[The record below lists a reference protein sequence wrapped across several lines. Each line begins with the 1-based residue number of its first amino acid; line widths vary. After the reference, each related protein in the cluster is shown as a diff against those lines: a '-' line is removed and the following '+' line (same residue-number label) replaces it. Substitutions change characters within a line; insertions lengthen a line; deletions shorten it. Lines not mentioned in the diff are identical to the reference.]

1 MINKLWRF
9 GDSWSTTDDKYDEIE
24 KNHSHYVS
32 EHFDLELNHHGRGGH
47 SNLHIFSDILRLTP
61 QFKEGDMVLIN
72 FACKSRIG
80 IINKSEVEKVKENF
94 PHVHHSKGV
103 FSSHHKIGELI
114 STADGGTFT
123 HTNKDLEN
131 ILVNDV
137 QHPISDILFYLIRIH
152 LHSLIS
158 QGIKVYH
165 FYNDNIDENP
175 NITNYI
181 SNELIFNSSKRNF
194 QSWIREQK
202 YEDLSPKGN
211 VHYLIGKQRDIANK
225 IIDLIESNDK

>member
-9 GDSWSTTDDKYDEIE
+9 GDSWSTTDEKYDEIE

-32 EHFDLELNHHGRGGH
+32 EHFVLELNHHGRGGH

-80 IINKSEVEKVKENF
+80 IINKSKV
-94 PHVHHSKGV
+94 G
-103 FSSHHKIGELI
+103 GLI

-137 QHPISDILFYLIRIH
+137 QHPISDILFYLIRTH

-165 FYNDNIDENP
+165 FYLFRF
-175 NITNYI
+175 
-181 SNELIFNSSKRNF
+181 S
-194 QSWIREQK
+194 
-202 YEDLSPKGN
+202 
-211 VHYLIGKQRDIANK
+211 VYLRTIKKMFR
-225 IIDLIESNDK
+225 LL

>member
-9 GDSWSTTDDKYDEIE
+9 GDSWSTTDEKYDEIE

-32 EHFDLELNHHGRGGH
+32 EHFGLELNHHGRGGH

-80 IINKSEVEKVKENF
+80 IINKSKV
-94 PHVHHSKGV
+94 G
-103 FSSHHKIGELI
+103 GLI

-137 QHPISDILFYLIRIH
+137 QHPISDILFYLIRTH

-194 QSWIREQK
+194 QNWIREQK
-202 YEDLSPKGN
+202 YEDLSSKGN

>member
-80 IINKSEVEKVKENF
+80 IINKSKV
-94 PHVHHSKGV
+94 G
-103 FSSHHKIGELI
+103 GLI

-137 QHPISDILFYLIRIH
+137 QHPISDILFYLIRTH

-194 QSWIREQK
+194 QNWIREQK

-225 IIDLIESNDK
+225 IINLIESNDK

>member
-9 GDSWSTTDDKYDEIE
+9 GDSWSTTDEKYDEIE

-32 EHFDLELNHHGRGGH
+32 EHFGLELNHHGRGGH

-80 IINKSEVEKVKENF
+80 IINKSKV
-94 PHVHHSKGV
+94 G
-103 FSSHHKIGELI
+103 GLI
-114 STADGGTFT
+114 STA
-123 HTNKDLEN
+123 NKDLEN

-137 QHPISDILFYLIRIH
+137 QHPISDILFYLIRTH

-194 QSWIREQK
+194 QNWIREQK

>member
-9 GDSWSTTDDKYDEIE
+9 GDSWSTTDEKYDEIE

-32 EHFDLELNHHGRGGH
+32 EHFGLELNHHGRGGH

-80 IINKSEVEKVKENF
+80 IINKSKV
-94 PHVHHSKGV
+94 G
-103 FSSHHKIGELI
+103 GLI

-137 QHPISDILFYLIRIH
+137 QHPISDILFYLIRTH

-194 QSWIREQK
+194 QNWIREQK

>member
-80 IINKSEVEKVKENF
+80 IINKSKV
-94 PHVHHSKGV
+94 G
-103 FSSHHKIGELI
+103 GLI
-114 STADGGTFT
+114 STAVAGTFT

-137 QHPISDILFYLIRIH
+137 QHPISDILFDLIRTH

-165 FYNDNIDENP
+165 FYNDNIDQNP

-194 QSWIREQK
+194 QNWIREQK